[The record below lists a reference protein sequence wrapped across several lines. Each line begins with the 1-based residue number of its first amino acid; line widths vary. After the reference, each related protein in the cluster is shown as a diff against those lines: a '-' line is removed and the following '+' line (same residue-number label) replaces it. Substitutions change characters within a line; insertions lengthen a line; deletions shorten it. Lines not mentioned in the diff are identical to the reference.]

1 MSEAQK
7 TAVIFGLANK
17 RSIAWAIAQ
26 KLHEAG
32 WRLAITYQNER
43 LEQEAKDLIA
53 DLPGAAGFM
62 CDVSS
67 DDQIAKLFEQ
77 LKTQYGVLNGI
88 VHSVAFA
95 PAEELKGEFVNT
107 TREGFRIA
115 HDISVYSLIAVARAG
130 APLMTS
136 GGGIVTLTY
145 YGAEKVVPKYNVMGV
160 AKAALEATVRYLA
173 NDLGP
178 KAIRVN
184 AISAGPIKTLAA
196 RGISG
201 LGEMLKSHA
210 ERAPLKRNVDPGEV
224 GGTAAFLLS
233 DAGPALPGKPFT
245 SIVDTTSWA
254 SELTVDSSQ
263 FSVWI

>member
-26 KLHEAG
+26 KLQQAG

-43 LEQEAKDLIA
+43 LALEAKDLIA
-53 DLPGAAGFM
+53 ELPGAEGSM
-62 CDVSS
+62 CDVTQDS
-67 DDQIAKLFEQ
+67 QIVRLFAE
-77 LKTQYGVLNGI
+77 LKEKYGVLNGL
-88 VHSVAFA
+88 VHSIGFA
-95 PAEELKGEFVNT
+95 PESDLKGDFVNT

-115 HDISVYSLIAVARAG
+115 HDISVYSLIAVAREAW
-130 APLMTS
+130 PLMTS

-145 YGAEKVVPKYNVMGV
+145 YGAEKVVPRYNVMGV

-184 AISAGPIKTLAA
+184 AISAGPIKTLAS

-201 LGEMLKSHA
+201 FGDMLKVQA
-210 ERAPLKRNVDPGEV
+210 ERSPLKRNIDAAEV
-224 GGTAAFLLS
+224 GATAAFLLS
-233 DAGPALPGKPFT
+233 DAGSGIT
-245 SIVDTTSWA
+245 GETIYVDCGYNIMG
-254 SELTVDSSQ
+254 
-263 FSVWI
+263 F

>member
-1 MSEAQK
+1 MSESQK

-17 RSIAWAIAQ
+17 RSIAWAIAK

-43 LEQEAKDLIA
+43 LELEAKDLIA
-53 DLPGAAGFM
+53 EMAGAAGFM
-62 CDVSS
+62 CDVTK
-67 DDQIAKLFEQ
+67 DDEIARLFDE
-77 LKTQYGVLNGI
+77 LKSRHGVLHGLI
-88 VHSVAFA
+88 HSVGFA
-95 PAEELKGEFVNT
+95 PPDELKNPFLNT

-115 HDISVYSLIAVARAG
+115 HEISVYSLIAVARGA
-130 APLMTS
+130 APLMTA

-145 YGAEKVVPKYNVMGV
+145 YGSEKVVPNYNVMGV

-196 RGISG
+196 RGIANFG
-201 LGEMLKSHA
+201 DMLKTHV
-210 ERAPLKRNVDPGEV
+210 ERAPLKRNVDAAEV
-224 GGTAAFLLS
+224 GATAAFLLS
-233 DAGPALPGKPFT
+233 EAGSGITGETIF
-245 SIVDTTSWA
+245 VDCGYNIMG
-254 SELTVDSSQ
+254 
-263 FSVWI
+263 F

>member
-1 MSEAQK
+1 MTDTQK
-7 TAVIFGLANK
+7 TAVIFGVANK

-26 KLHEAG
+26 RLQQAG

-43 LEQEAKDLIA
+43 LAQEAKGLI
-53 DLPGAAGFM
+53 DGLPGAAGFM
-62 CDVSS
+62 CDVSH
-67 DDQIAKLFEQ
+67 DEQIAKLFEE
-77 LKTQYGVLNGI
+77 LKHEYGTLQGV

-95 PAEELKGEFVNT
+95 PAAELSGPFLNT

-115 HDISVYSLIAVARAG
+115 HDVSVYSLIAVARAA
-130 APLMTS
+130 APLMML
-136 GGGIVTLTY
+136 GGGIVTMTY

-160 AKAALEATVRYLA
+160 AKAALEASVRYLA
-173 NDLGP
+173 NDLG
-178 KAIRVN
+178 AQNIRVN

-224 GGTAAFLLS
+224 GATAAFLLS
-233 DAGPALPGKPFT
+233 EAGSGIT
-245 SIVDTTSWA
+245 GETIYVDCGYNIMG
-254 SELTVDSSQ
+254 
-263 FSVWI
+263 F

>member
-1 MSEAQK
+1 MNDQQK
-7 TAVIFGLANK
+7 TGVIFGLANK
-17 RSIAWAIAQ
+17 RSIAWAIAK
-26 KLHEAG
+26 KLHEGG

-43 LEQEAKDLIA
+43 LEQEADL
-53 DLPGAAGFM
+53 
-62 CDVSS
+62 
-67 DDQIAKLFEQ
+67 
-77 LKTQYGVLNGI
+77 N
-88 VHSVAFA
+88 
-95 PAEELKGEFVNT
+95 GEFVNT
-107 TREGFRIA
+107 SREGFRIA
-115 HDISVYSLIAVARAG
+115 HDISVYSLIAVARGA
-130 APLMTS
+130 APLMAK

-145 YGAEKVVPKYNVMGV
+145 YGAEKVVPRYNVMGV

-201 LGEMLKSHA
+201 LGDMLKAHA

-233 DAGPALPGKPFT
+233 EAGSGIT
-245 SIVDTTSWA
+245 GETIYVDCGYNIMG
-254 SELTVDSSQ
+254 
-263 FSVWI
+263 F

>member
-1 MSEAQK
+1 MTDTQK
-7 TAVIFGLANK
+7 TAVIFGVANK

-26 KLHEAG
+26 KLQQAG

-43 LEQEAKDLIA
+43 LAQEAKGLIEE
-53 DLPGAAGFM
+53 LPGAAGFM
-62 CDVSS
+62 CDVSQ
-67 DDQIAKLFEQ
+67 DEQIAKLFAE
-77 LKTQYGVLNGI
+77 LKQKYGTLQGV

-95 PAEELKGEFVNT
+95 PAAELSGQFLNT

-115 HDISVYSLIAVARAG
+115 HDVSVYSLIAVARAA
-130 APLMTS
+130 APLMTQ
-136 GGGIVTLTY
+136 GGAIVTMTY

-160 AKAALEATVRYLA
+160 AKAALEASVRYLA
-173 NDLGP
+173 SDLG
-178 KAIRVN
+178 AQNIRVN

-224 GGTAAFLLS
+224 GATAAFLLS
-233 DAGPALPGKPFT
+233 EAGSGIT
-245 SIVDTTSWA
+245 GETIYVDCGYNIMG
-254 SELTVDSSQ
+254 
-263 FSVWI
+263 F

>member
-1 MSEAQK
+1 MTDTQK

-26 KLHEAG
+26 KLQEAG

-43 LEQEAKDLIA
+43 LEQEAKDLIN

-62 CDVSS
+62 CDVSH
-67 DDQIAKLFEQ
+67 DDQIARLFEE
-77 LKTQYGVLNGI
+77 LKSRHGALNGI

-95 PAEELKGEFVNT
+95 PAEELKGDFLNT
-107 TREGFRIA
+107 TREGFRIT
-115 HDISVYSLIAVARAG
+115 HDVSVYSLIAVTRSA

-145 YGAEKVVPKYNVMGV
+145 YGAEKVVPRYNVMGV

-210 ERAPLKRNVDPGEV
+210 ERAPLKRNVDPSEV
-224 GGTAAFLLS
+224 GGAAAFLLS
-233 DAGPALPGKPFT
+233 DAGSGIT
-245 SIVDTTSWA
+245 GETIYVDCGYNIMG
-254 SELTVDSSQ
+254 
-263 FSVWI
+263 F

>member
-1 MSEAQK
+1 MTDSQK

-43 LEQEAKDLIA
+43 LEQEAKDLIT

-67 DDQIAKLFEQ
+67 DEQIAKLFEE
-77 LKTQYGVLNGI
+77 LKSRYGVLHGI

-115 HDISVYSLIAVARAG
+115 HDISVYSLVAVARAA

-136 GGGIVTLTY
+136 GGGLVTMTY

-160 AKAALEATVRYLA
+160 AKAALEASVRYLA
-173 NDLGP
+173 YDLGP
-178 KAIRVN
+178 KGIRVN

-196 RGISG
+196 RAVAG
-201 LGEMLKSHA
+201 LGDMLKAHA
-210 ERAPLKRNVDPGEV
+210 DRAPLKRNVDPGEV

-233 DAGPALPGKPFT
+233 DAGSGIT
-245 SIVDTTSWA
+245 GETIYVDCGYNIMG
-254 SELTVDSSQ
+254 
-263 FSVWI
+263 F

>member
-1 MSEAQK
+1 MSETQK
-7 TAVIFGLANK
+7 TAVVFGLANK

-32 WRLAITYQNER
+32 WHLAITYQNER
-43 LEQEAKDLIA
+43 MEQEAKDLIT
-53 DLPGAAGFM
+53 DLPGADGFM

-67 DDQIAKLFEQ
+67 DDQIAKLFEE
-77 LKTQYGVLNGI
+77 LKARYGVLNGI

-107 TREGFRIA
+107 TREGFRVA
-115 HDISVYSLIAVARAG
+115 HDISVYSLIAVARGA
-130 APLMTS
+130 APLMTA

-145 YGAEKVVPKYNVMGV
+145 YGAEKVVPRYNVMGV
-160 AKAALEATVRYLA
+160 AKAALEASVRYLA
-173 NDLGP
+173 YDLGP

-201 LGEMLKSHA
+201 LSDMLKSHA
-210 ERAPLKRNVDPGEV
+210 ERAPLKRNVDPSEV

-233 DAGPALPGKPFT
+233 EAGSGIT
-245 SIVDTTSWA
+245 GETIYVDCGYNIMG
-254 SELTVDSSQ
+254 
-263 FSVWI
+263 F

>member
-1 MSEAQK
+1 MSESQK

-26 KLHEAG
+26 KLQQAG

-53 DLPGAAGFM
+53 DLPGAFCFM

-67 DDQIAKLFEQ
+67 DERIAKLFEE
-77 LKTQYGVLNGI
+77 LKSRYGVLNGI

-115 HDISVYSLIAVARAG
+115 HDISVYSLIAVSRAAARM
-130 APLMTS
+130 MTA

-145 YGAEKVVPKYNVMGV
+145 YGAEKVVPEYNVMGV
-160 AKAALEATVRYLA
+160 AKAALEI
-173 NDLGP
+173 G
-178 KAIRVN
+178 
-184 AISAGPIKTLAA
+184 
-196 RGISG
+196 
-201 LGEMLKSHA
+201 
-210 ERAPLKRNVDPGEV
+210 RAHV
-224 GGTAAFLLS
+224 
-233 DAGPALPGKPFT
+233 
-245 SIVDTTSWA
+245 
-254 SELTVDSSQ
+254 
-263 FSVWI
+263 